1 MSSST
6 ADLERTAAPGHRR
19 ELAGP
24 PALGPREVLL
34 LVASLLVAVSGGVHM
49 RLFRE
54 AYRDIHLDRILGI
67 DLAGSFV
74 LAVAAATATSVLLV
88 AAVAF
93 RRAEGVA
100 AVAGI
105 AYAVGSLA
113 AYGLSRTVGI
123 LGFEEDRWIPEAV
136 LAKPVELAAVVLLG
150 LALLT
155 SSRRTPERT
164 SGPSTR

>member
-1 MSSST
+1 MPSAST
-6 ADLERTAAPGHRR
+6 AELDRAAVPVPAVVGS
-19 ELAGP
+19 
-24 PALGPREVLL
+24 PALGRPGVLL
-34 LVASLLVAVSGGVHM
+34 LVSALLIAVSGGVHV

-54 AYRDIHLDRILGI
+54 AYRDIHLDRILGV

-93 RRAEGVA
+93 RRAEGAA

-105 AYAVGSLA
+105 AYAVGSIL
-113 AYGLSRTVGI
+113 AYGLSRTIGV

-136 LAKPVELAAVVLLG
+136 LSKPVELAVVVLLG
-150 LALLT
+150 IALVA
-155 SSRRTPERT
+155 SRRRT
-164 SGPSTR
+164 IAST